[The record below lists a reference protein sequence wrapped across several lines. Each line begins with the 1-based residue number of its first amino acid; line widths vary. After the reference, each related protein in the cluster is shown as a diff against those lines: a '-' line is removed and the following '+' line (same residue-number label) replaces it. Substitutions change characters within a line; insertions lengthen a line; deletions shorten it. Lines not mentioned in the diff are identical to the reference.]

1 MVLPE
6 WSGCCRVPSCFWRDN
21 SRTGTLHSVPTTPS
35 PTSST
40 SPSRTAP
47 QRRLTAKGE
56 ATRARIVEA
65 ASDLVFAQGV
75 TRTGTEDIQREA
87 GVSASQLYH
96 YFSDKHALMRAVIAH
111 QTAQVLA
118 AQQPELDALNSFEA
132 LGRWRDRLVT
142 LQRARH
148 CVGGCPIGSIAAEVA
163 DHDPDAR
170 ADLVE
175 GFEQWEA
182 PLRDGLGAMRAGGLL
197 RKEADTDRLALALLA
212 ALQGGLVLTQTR
224 RTTVPL
230 ETALDATIELIHS
243 YAV

>member
-1 MVLPE
+1 
-6 WSGCCRVPSCFWRDN
+6 
-21 SRTGTLHSVPTTPS
+21 VPTTA
-35 PTSST
+35 
-40 SPSRTAP
+40 SRARPAAP
-47 QRRLTAKGE
+47 RRLTAKGE

-65 ASDLVFAQGV
+65 ASGLVFAHGV
-75 TRTGTEDIQREA
+75 TRTGIEDIQREA

-96 YFSDKHALMRAVIAH
+96 YFADKRALMRAVIAH

-118 AQQPELDALNSFEA
+118 AQQPELDALDSFEA

-163 DHDPDAR
+163 DDDPDAR
-170 ADLVE
+170 ADLVD

-182 PLRDGLGAMRAGGLL
+182 PLRDGLAGMRAAGLL
-197 RKEADTDRLALALLA
+197 REDADPDRLALALLA
-212 ALQGGLVLTQTR
+212 ALQGGLLLTQTR

-230 ETALDATIELIHS
+230 ETALDATIELIRG
-243 YAV
+243 YAA